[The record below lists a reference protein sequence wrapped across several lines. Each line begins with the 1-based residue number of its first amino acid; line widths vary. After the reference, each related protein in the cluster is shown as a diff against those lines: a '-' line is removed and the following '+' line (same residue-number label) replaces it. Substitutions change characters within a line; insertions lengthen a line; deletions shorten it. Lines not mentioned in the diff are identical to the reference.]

1 MPADLN
7 AAADTLRNEPLL
19 DRGPL
24 LKPGGKA
31 EVLAA
36 IEKWKSRG
44 LRAHVVI
51 TERNDDLAP
60 WHGLWSL
67 LSLDA
72 KKDLLLVFNG
82 TRWDARGWGLDA
94 PRIQRALEN
103 AAPGLRSY
111 YARGLVTALDEL
123 GAAATGSPTATSDA
137 KGAQAEPRSGGG
149 GSLGI
154 LAGLMLAIAGLFF
167 GWMIRRRKV
176 LGGQKYAAFEK
187 ARLVAEQSYA
197 DVMLAAEALPD
208 SGVEEKRRASE
219 LKGRLDRLGREA
231 ASRPMSA
238 DDPVL
243 LGKVEQ
249 LENEIAAIHSVILQ
263 RTKGN

>member
-19 DRGPL
+19 DRGAL

-36 IEKWKSRG
+36 IEKWKGRG
-44 LRAHVVI
+44 LSAHVVI
-51 TERNDDLAP
+51 TERNDDLGP

-67 LSLDA
+67 LSLDP

-82 TRWDARGWGLDA
+82 TRWDARGWGMDS
-94 PRIQRALEN
+94 PRIQRALES
-103 AAPGLRSY
+103 AEPGLRSY
-111 YARGLVTALDEL
+111 YARGLVMALDQL
-123 GAAATGSPTATSDA
+123 GAAATGSPAGTSDS
-137 KGAQAEPRSGGG
+137 KGTEAEPRSGGG
-149 GSLGI
+149 AGLGI
-154 LAGLMLAIAGLFF
+154 FAGLLIAIAGLFF
-167 GWMIRRRKV
+167 GWVLRRRKV
-176 LGGQKYAAFEK
+176 LGSERYAAFEK

-243 LGKVEQ
+243 LGKVQQ